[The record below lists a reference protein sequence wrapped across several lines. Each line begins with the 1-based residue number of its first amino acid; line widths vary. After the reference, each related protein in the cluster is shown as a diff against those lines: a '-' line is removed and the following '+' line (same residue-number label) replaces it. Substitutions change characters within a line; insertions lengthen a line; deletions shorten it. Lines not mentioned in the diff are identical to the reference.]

1 MPTREALEL
10 SDAELL
16 GRSAAGDSAA
26 YEAFVARH
34 EGWLYRY
41 ARALAGDEVDDVIQ
55 DAFVD
60 AWRGAGSFAGDDSA
74 RGWLVAVARHAF
86 YRRHRHRAGEPAVH
100 ESLESVDDL
109 AFAAGWGT
117 ASPADMFEQT
127 ITREA
132 IEAALARIDPA
143 EREVVVLRDLEG
155 FSADEAA
162 ALVGVTRAALKSRL
176 HRGRLHLAA
185 FLQEYRHGES

>member
-1 MPTREALEL
+1 VPTREAVEL

-16 GRSAAGDSAA
+16 SRSATGDSGA
-26 YEAFVARH
+26 YEAFVTRH

-41 ARALAGDEVDDVIQ
+41 ARVLAGGEADDVIQ

-60 AWRGAGSFAGDDSA
+60 AWRGAASFAGGDSA
-74 RGWLVAVARHAF
+74 RGWLVTVTRHAF
-86 YRRHRHRAGEPAVH
+86 YRRHRHRAGEPAIH
-100 ESLESVDDL
+100 EPLESVDDL
-109 AFAAGWGT
+109 AFAAGWGAPT
-117 ASPADMFEQT
+117 PADVFEQT
-127 ITREA
+127 MTREA
-132 IEAALARIDPA
+132 IEAALARLEPA

-176 HRGRLHLAA
+176 HRGRLRLAA
-185 FLQEYRHGES
+185 YLQEYRHGQS